1 ITGLVLCQGSLSIP
15 LSVKGKASMKRQ
27 KRNKDDRAY
36 SRGYNAGLDGKS
48 REECPFGTLSARTN
62 WMGGWREGRTDFAQ
76 GMLGVSSIQNLKNIG

>member
-1 ITGLVLCQGSLSIP
+1 
-15 LSVKGKASMKRQ
+15 MKRQ

-76 GMLGVSSIQNLKNIG
+76 AMLRVSSIQNLKNIG

>member
-1 ITGLVLCQGSLSIP
+1 
-15 LSVKGKASMKRQ
+15 MKRQ

-48 REECPFGTLSARTN
+48 REECPFGALSARTN
-62 WMGGWREGRTDFAQ
+62 WMGGWREGRTDFAH